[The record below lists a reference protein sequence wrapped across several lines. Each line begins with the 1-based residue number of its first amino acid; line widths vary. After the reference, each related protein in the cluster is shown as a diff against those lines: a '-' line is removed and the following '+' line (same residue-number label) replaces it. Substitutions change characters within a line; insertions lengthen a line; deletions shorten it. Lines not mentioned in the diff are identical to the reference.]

1 MNVIL
6 SLNDV
11 VKRYDDRRV
20 LSGVTFSV
28 GAGETVGVIGPNG
41 AGKTTLLRIAMGLIH
56 PDSGWI
62 RLDGESIGTA
72 LRRVPV
78 AYFAGESTIP
88 PQVRVRAW
96 RTLFHDVDERGENR
110 RFAVLSRGTRQLLG
124 LRSVFSVS
132 GLRLIVLDEP
142 WEGLD
147 PDASRWLSEAMR
159 ARRDAGTGLLVSS
172 HRLHELAGVCDRY
185 IFLNRGI
192 ATPVS
197 GRSVSRGGLGS
208 GDALL
213 AAFDV
218 VRGRSR

>member
-1 MNVIL
+1 MNMIL
-6 SLNDV
+6 SLKDV

-28 GAGETVGVIGPNG
+28 GAAEAVGVIGPNG
-41 AGKTTLLRIAMGLIH
+41 AGKTTLLRIAMGLIR
-56 PDSGWI
+56 PDSGCI
-62 RLDGESIGTA
+62 RLDGELVRTA

-88 PQVRVRAW
+88 PPVTVKSW
-96 RTLFHDVDERGENR
+96 RNLFHDVDERGENR
-110 RFAVLSRGTRQLLG
+110 PFAVLSRGTRQLLG
-124 LRSVFSVS
+124 LRTVFSVS

-159 ARRDAGTGLLVSS
+159 ARRDAGAALVVSS

-197 GRSVSRGGLGS
+197 ARSVARGGLVS

-218 VRGRSR
+218 VRGRAR

>member
-28 GAGETVGVIGPNG
+28 GTGETVGVIGPNG

-96 RTLFHDVDERGENR
+96 RTLFHDVDERGENP